1 MLKKIA
7 TAAKIATTLSDARH
21 RRFWMQ
27 RNVTSLARRQAMAS
41 SISAQ
46 LPRLDGPLPPEAA
59 ARAAL
64 VERDG
69 FAMATDLV
77 PASWVGEMR
86 DYFVGQPCAD
96 PYRPKLGTF
105 VGPQNAPPGT
115 HVAYFGAQ
123 SVVNS
128 PRALE
133 IVNLPGIV
141 QTVGAVLGG
150 KPTISYM
157 AALWTIPA
165 HDGMAQH
172 AEKFHRDVDDIDFI
186 KFFMYMTD
194 VDEESG
200 PHVYIKGSHNKDRLT
215 RIRRYEDDEVYDSFG
230 RENEV
235 RFTGPAG
242 TSILE
247 KTYGFHRG
255 YPARSTPRLMFA
267 VLYSLRETIYGPKS
281 PVIDPRSR
289 GLAIDPFI
297 NRIYCR
303 AG

>member
-1 MLKKIA
+1 MLNKIA
-7 TAAKIATTLSDARH
+7 TAAKIVTTLGDARH
-21 RRFWMQ
+21 RRFWLQ
-27 RNVTSLARRQAMAS
+27 RNVTSLPKRQAMA
-41 SISAQ
+41 ARVRAR
-46 LPRLDGPLPPEAA
+46 LPKPDGPLAPEAA
-59 ARAAL
+59 ARAAQ

-69 FAMATDLV
+69 YVLATDLV
-77 PASWVGEMR
+77 PAAWVAEMR
-86 DYFVGQPCAD
+86 EYFAGQPCAD
-96 PYRPKLGTF
+96 PYRPKLASF

-115 HVAYFGAQ
+115 HVAHF
-123 SVVNS
+123 SPEIVVNS

-133 IVNLPGIV
+133 IVNLPAIV
-141 QTVGAVLGG
+141 ETVSAVLGG
-150 KPTISYM
+150 KPTITYM
-157 AALWTIPA
+157 VALWTVPA

-215 RIRRYEDDEVYDSFG
+215 KIRRYEDDEVYDVFG

-255 YPARSTPRLMFA
+255 YPAKSKPRLMFS
-267 VLYSLRETIYGPKS
+267 VIYSLRESVYGPKA
-281 PVIDPRSR
+281 PMVDARAR
-289 GLAIDPFI
+289 GLTIDPFM
-297 NRIYCR
+297 NRIYCQTS
-303 AG
+303 